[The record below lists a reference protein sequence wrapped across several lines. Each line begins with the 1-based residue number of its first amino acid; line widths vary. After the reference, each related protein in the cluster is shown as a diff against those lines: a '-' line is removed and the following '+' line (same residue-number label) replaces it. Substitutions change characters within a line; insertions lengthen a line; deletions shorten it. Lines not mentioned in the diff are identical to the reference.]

1 MIMLNEG
8 LYWNW
13 KYRPG
18 SPWISDWSLFY
29 ICHCMCM
36 NADMI
41 QNGNC
46 GVMYSN
52 PMFLCFFGLAG
63 IILEILS

>member
-8 LYWNW
+8 LYW

-41 QNGNC
+41 QNGKS
-46 GVMYSN
+46 GVM
-52 PMFLCFFGLAG
+52 
-63 IILEILS
+63 